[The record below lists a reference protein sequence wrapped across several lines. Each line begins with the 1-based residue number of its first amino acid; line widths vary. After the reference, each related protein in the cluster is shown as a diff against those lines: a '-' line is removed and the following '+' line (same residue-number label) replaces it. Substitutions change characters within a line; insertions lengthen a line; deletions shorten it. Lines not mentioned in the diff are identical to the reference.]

1 MVRVFKKHCRR
12 CGTLLYTGINRAG
25 DICRDCVTIK
35 RYRVLKKEVE
45 QIRKEVLMSTP
56 IKETK
61 RRGKRLGVAQYGDQ
75 KVELVA

>member
-1 MVRVFKKHCRR
+1 
-12 CGTLLYTGINRAG
+12 
-25 DICRDCVTIK
+25 VTIK